1 MSIDSAMAVA
11 APAEPAVTTPV
22 RIHAISLT
30 NFRAFAG
37 LSTARFELAGKNLLL
52 YGENGAGKSSLF
64 HALAEFFSDKPSALD
79 QYNNVFSGF
88 GIENCRV
95 AVELVGDAVPVVW
108 TADIHPCV
116 LDFDKPVDDYY
127 SYYFGETDTRIRD
140 AAKRAACIDYKSLL
154 NTNFSHGVCEVNLFD
169 IAVNHLL
176 RDYPVSHAGQASTIG
191 ELWQAVLRATPAKG
205 DAASLKLIIQA
216 CIDFNT
222 VFRPALQVLLPKIN
236 ELLQSLG
243 WPEVTLTALRSPGV
257 TYRTARLKAQRT
269 IEGQT
274 LVPEL
279 SFRNHQPVNYQTFL
293 NEARLSALALAIY
306 FAGRLVCTPTTT
318 PGALKLLV
326 LDDVL
331 IGLDHSNRLP
341 VLNVLAYLFGD
352 WQVVLMTHDRGWFDL
367 AYAKISPTDWRC
379 YEIFEGD
386 QTAPAPSPIYRAVP
400 MDASLDRPARI
411 YIDYAKH
418 MLTLNYPEAAA
429 NYARQA
435 LEATLRGGCEKHCIP
450 IPFYRDPKKI
460 KAQFLLDQLKSWPG
474 NAKVTKV
481 KLDPIL
487 VKVTLLKNVVMNP
500 YSHPSAPNIPK
511 SEVQQAITTVEELLA
526 LFG

>member
-318 PGALKLLV
+318 PDALKLLV

-341 VLNVLAYLFGD
+341 VLDVLINLFPT
-352 WQVVLMTHDRGWFDL
+352 WQVVVLTHDKGWFDL
-367 AYAKISPTDWRC
+367 ARQRLPDGDWAC
-379 YEIFEGD
+379 YEIYEGD
-386 QTAPAPSPIYRAVP
+386 QAAAAPLPIVRKTEK
-400 MDASLDRPARI
+400 RPAKALLDKGRELLALG
-411 YIDYAKH
+411 YV
-418 MLTLNYPEAAA
+418 EAAA
-429 NYARQA
+429 NYTRQA
-435 LEATLRGGCEKHCIP
+435 FEFGLRKGCEIQKVP
-450 IPFYRDPKKI
+450 MNYSVDPTAHKS
-460 KAQFLLDQLKSWPG
+460 QDFLDALRRAPKP
-474 NAKVTKV
+474 VT
-481 KLDPIL
+481 
-487 VKVTLLKNVVMNP
+487 VTQADWAACLQRIEMFKNVVMNP
-500 YSHPSAPNIPK
+500 YSHPSAPNIPRQ
-511 SEVQQAITTVEELLA
+511 EVLDAANAVERFLELA
-526 LFG
+526 GKK

>member
-318 PGALKLLV
+318 PDALKLLV

-341 VLNVLAYLFGD
+341 VLDVLINLFPT
-352 WQVVLMTHDRGWFDL
+352 WQVVLLTHDKGWFDL
-367 AYAKISPTDWRC
+367 ARQRLPDGDWAC
-379 YEIFEGD
+379 YEIYEGD
-386 QTAPAPSPIYRAVP
+386 QAAAAPLPIVRKTEK
-400 MDASLDRPARI
+400 RPAKALLDKGRELLALG
-411 YIDYAKH
+411 YV
-418 MLTLNYPEAAA
+418 EAAA
-429 NYARQA
+429 NYTRQA
-435 LEATLRGGCEKHCIP
+435 FEFGLRKGCEIQKVP
-450 IPFYRDPKKI
+450 MNYSVDPTAHKS
-460 KAQFLLDQLKSWPG
+460 QDFLDALRRAPKP
-474 NAKVTKV
+474 VT
-481 KLDPIL
+481 
-487 VKVTLLKNVVMNP
+487 VTQADWAACLQRIEMFKNVVMNP
-500 YSHPSAPNIPK
+500 YSHPSAPNIPRQ
-511 SEVQQAITTVEELLA
+511 EVLDAANAVERFLELA
-526 LFG
+526 GKK